1 MGKDIFLYIFSIFII
16 ACVAGVVAVLIFFPV
31 PKENHD
37 AFMQSTGAII
47 TWGGAVVG
55 YWIGSSKG
63 SSDKTQLL
71 NAKP

>member
-1 MGKDIFLYIFSIFII
+1 MGKDIFLYIFSVFII
-16 ACVAGVVAVLIFFPV
+16 ACVAGVIAVLIFFPV

-47 TWGGAVVG
+47 TWGGGVVG

-63 SSDKTQLL
+63 SSEKTQLL
-71 NAKP
+71 NTKP